1 MQAKL
6 AHGPKEMISLKKEAQ
21 VEWVMRA
28 NDNRQRTVVS
38 GKVFFVMGRVITLW

>member
-1 MQAKL
+1 MQADL
-6 AHGPKEMISLKKEAQ
+6 AHGLKEMISLKKQAQ

-38 GKVFFVMGRVITLW
+38 EKVFFVMGRVIMLW

>member
-6 AHGPKEMISLKKEAQ
+6 AHAPKEMISLKKEAQ